1 MKPARVN
8 GVKGRF
14 THDYVISTTSDLK
27 PELYTFLNKSKVQ
40 FDEEKLVKLWNEQ
53 SKRDVKT
60 VRNF

>member
-14 THDYVISTTSDLK
+14 THTYVVSTASDNK

-40 FDEEKLVKLWNEQ
+40 FDEEKLAKLWNEQ
-53 SKRDVKT
+53 ST
-60 VRNF
+60 RNF